1 MSQVGHA
8 VAGAL
13 EVSLHAAA
21 VSDCLQGAQ
30 AGSGGQIRH
39 AVPQLLLTLGKF
51 EQLCTGALQGPPGG
65 SCARGPETAAVLLPV
80 VGGGG
85 GKAPG

>member
-39 AVPQLLLTLGKF
+39 AVPQLLWNHIHTHRKYK
-51 EQLCTGALQGPPGG
+51 
-65 SCARGPETAAVLLPV
+65 AAHKPD
-80 VGGGG
+80 GH
-85 GKAPG
+85 ATPR